1 MVIFV
6 VMGGIF
12 IDKLIVMEKVIIIEG
27 RKIV

>member
-6 VMGGIF
+6 VMGGIL